1 MINNKKNSYFI
12 FSLLIIIFYFFG
24 IISHKYQLPP
34 YTQIKFV
41 YKKIFTKTKNLNFEE
56 KIFEQYKIK
65 REKLLSF
72 HEILPAVKLVKYSP
86 GMNIWVDR
94 GYYNI
99 KNDDKINN
107 LYLIK
112 HQRHNHKD
120 IIINSKK
127 KINIIRVLC
136 MLNDNSNYMD
146 WKKLNYNLLIIGES
160 CIHDVVVSKE
170 YKIFGESGV
179 EKTAKDFEKEFL
191 GHLPIHQDL
200 RSSADKGEPLT
211 HSNPKHE
218 VSKLFIDIAKKIK
231 SDLNL

>member
-72 HEILPAVKLVKYSP
+72 HEILPAVKLVKYYP

-170 YKIFGESGV
+170 YKKGSIIIPPGGSVSSDPIFINN
-179 EKTAKDFEKEFL
+179 L
-191 GHLPIHQDL
+191 NHLNEI
-200 RSSADKGEPLT
+200 E
-211 HSNPKHE
+211 
-218 VSKLFIDIAKKIK
+218 IKIK
-231 SDLNL
+231 N